1 MKPSFRLII
10 ATALAF
16 STLGNADWVQADT
29 YLKQVMRTGAVV
41 IYGQEMPAKTDTA
54 TSWLSVDKAYQDHG
68 DGTASLYVAS
78 DSLLYLIDH
87 KEKSV
92 FQLDLT
98 KGMDIAA
105 LMGSY
110 MSDTNE
116 AGEPLTEAEKQEQE
130 EAAAE
135 MALLAEAM
143 MRSSTVNVAATGE
156 KKTFGAWEAE
166 KYTIDITMAT
176 MESKG
181 EMWATAAAPE
191 AYQAYQKLAFS
202 QMAMSPGFGDLMNE
216 VSKIK
221 GITVFS
227 KSTMKIMGVE
237 VEVETELLEMREAGA
252 PAGTYELPDGYPIK
266 APQ

>member
-1 MKPSFRLII
+1 MNRNIRLMF
-10 ATALAF
+10 ATSLALSPLAI
-16 STLGNADWVQADT
+16 TQVVRADT
-29 YLKQVMRTGAVV
+29 YLKQVMRTDSVV
-41 IYGQEMPAKTDTA
+41 IYGQVMPAKTDTA
-54 TSWLSVDKAYQDHG
+54 YSWLSGDRAYQDHG

-78 DSLLYLIDH
+78 DSTLYLIDH
-87 KEKSV
+87 NEKSV

-98 KGMDIAA
+98 EGMDVSA
-105 LMGSY
+105 LLGAY

-116 AGEPLTEAEKQEQE
+116 SGEPLTEAEKQEQE

-135 MALLAEAM
+135 MALMAEAM
-143 MRSSTVNVAATGE
+143 MQSSTVAVAATGE

-191 AYQAYQKLAFS
+191 AYQAYQRLAFS
-202 QMAMSPGFGDLMNE
+202 QMAMAPGFSDLMQE

-221 GITVFS
+221 GITVYS
-227 KSTMKIMGVE
+227 QSTMKIMGVD
-237 VEVETELLEMREAGA
+237 VKVETELIEMKDAPA
-252 PAGTYELPDGYPIK
+252 PAGTYELPEGYPIK
-266 APQ
+266 APE